1 MTVPLRLNASLLI
14 FLVSNTRTPWF
25 AIDGSFFTAST
36 ELPDIFTKN
45 TSKCFQKGHK
55 SYSFIERMASGN
67 AEIAIYLWVRKTMMY
82 ARPFSSKELVFVTHK
97 ER

>member
-45 TSKCFQKGHK
+45 TSNFFKKVTKAILLSKGWHLETLK
-55 SYSFIERMASGN
+55 LQFFFGYG
-67 AEIAIYLWVRKTMMY
+67 KQ
-82 ARPFSSKELVFVTHK
+82 
-97 ER
+97 